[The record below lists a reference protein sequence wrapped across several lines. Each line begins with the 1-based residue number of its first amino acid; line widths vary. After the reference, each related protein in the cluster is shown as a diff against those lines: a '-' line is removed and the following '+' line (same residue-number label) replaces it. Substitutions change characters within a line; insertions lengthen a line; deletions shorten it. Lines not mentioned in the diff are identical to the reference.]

1 MVLVAHLADPEG
13 SRQNNSYLFFMAC
26 FVAVTVAAAGCVAA
40 PIPMT
45 KRVHGYSGEPT
56 TNTMD
61 LKFIRVGETK
71 HDDVSQHLHWA
82 DSGVKDERLFWGR
95 WISSGSGIVW
105 GVGGGT
111 SGEGGVARHW
121 VAHNLFVQFDEYGTV
136 SQVHEV
142 PDGEIMSQL
151 GAFVLNNAL
160 DLDLSSPVEIQA
172 KHRKSNSIGDIV
184 VHLRLDS
191 LRVENAYGSKKNFQV
206 APEKIQQVTASDTG
220 DPVFTQVILHL
231 SERTPAGSD
240 PSFDMRPAEL
250 FVLARYFRHVC
261 PSALG
266 GAAGAP
272 NGKAQ

>member
-1 MVLVAHLADPEG
+1 
-13 SRQNNSYLFFMAC
+13 MAC
-26 FVAVTVAAAGCVAA
+26 FVAVTVAAAGCFVA
-40 PIPMT
+40 PVPMT
-45 KRVHGYSGEPT
+45 KRVRGYSRQPAN
-56 TNTMD
+56 NTVD

-82 DSGVKDERLFWGR
+82 DSGVKEERLFWGR

-105 GVGGGT
+105 GVGT
-111 SGEGGVARHW
+111 SGPGGAERHW
-121 VAHNLFVQFDEYGTV
+121 VARNLFVEFDDRGIV

-151 GAFVLNNAL
+151 GAFVLNNVL

-172 KHRKSNSIGDIV
+172 KHRNSNSIGDIV

-206 APEKIQQVTASDTG
+206 APAKIQQVTASARG
-220 DPVFTQVILHL
+220 DPVFTQVNLHL

-250 FVLARYFRHVC
+250 FVLARYLRHVC

-272 NGKAQ
+272 NGKTQ